1 MILEILVDIFFGLL
15 DLILSLIP
23 NITVPSGFLSG
34 ISQLASVFGYI
45 DTFVP
50 ISTLVACLTL
60 ITIVDNAGFIIKL
73 FNFIIRK
80 IPGLS

>member
-1 MILEILVDIFFGLL
+1 MILEMLVDIFFGLL

-34 ISQLASVFGYI
+34 ISQLANVFGYI

-50 ISTLVACLTL
+50 LSTIVACLAL